1 MIMAPA
7 PAYSSGIGLRTP
19 HFRAVLSTKPDVGF
33 FEVHSENFFGAGGQP
48 LSVLER
54 VRRDYPIS
62 LHGVGLSLGGA
73 EPLNQAHLGKLK
85 ALVDRIQPSLVSE
98 HLCWVGIGG
107 VFLNDLLPLPY
118 TEEALSV
125 MATHVLQVQDELGRR
140 ILIENP
146 SSYLTFAH
154 STMSEPEFLGALVAM
169 TDCGLLLDI
178 NNVHVCAENHGFDA
192 PAYLAAVPA
201 GAVAEYHLAG
211 HTDTG
216 DLLID
221 THDHPVSEPVWALYR
236 TAIRIIGDRPTLIER
251 DSNIPPLAELVAEAA
266 QADRLRLSVAKQ
278 EACHAVFA

>member
-1 MIMAPA
+1 MAPA

-33 FEVHSENFFGAGGQP
+33 LEVHSENYFGAGGQP

-54 VRRDYPIS
+54 VRRDYPVS

-85 ALVDRIQPSLVSE
+85 ALVDRIEPALVSE
-98 HLCWVGIGG
+98 HLAWVGIGG

-125 MATHVLQVQDELGRR
+125 TAAHVSQVQDRLGQR
-140 ILIENP
+140 ILVENP
-146 SSYLTFAH
+146 SSYLTFRH
-154 STMSEPEFLGALVAM
+154 STMSEPEFLRALV
-169 TDCGLLLDI
+169 TTTGCGLLLDV
-178 NNVHVCAENHGFDA
+178 NNIYVSARNQRFDA
-192 PAYLAAVPA
+192 AAYLAAVPA

-211 HTDTG
+211 HTDAG

-221 THDHPVSEPVWALYR
+221 THDHAVSDPVWALYR
-236 TAIRIIGDRPTLIER
+236 AAVRIIGDRPTLIER

-278 EACHAVFA
+278 EARHAVFA